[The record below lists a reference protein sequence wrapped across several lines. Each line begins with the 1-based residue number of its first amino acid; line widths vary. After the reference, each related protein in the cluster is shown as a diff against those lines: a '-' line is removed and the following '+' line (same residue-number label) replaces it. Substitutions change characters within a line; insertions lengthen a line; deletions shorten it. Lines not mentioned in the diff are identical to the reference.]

1 MKMKM
6 NRPTL
11 IKIGIV
17 ILVLVAVVLY
27 LMQQKESK
35 TERFSLKMPSMNFTR
50 PETYD
55 RLARSY
61 RDKANSEGNAD
72 KRNEY
77 NEKSNQ
83 YELKAR
89 ELREKNKERDAN
101 NNERNALNARQ
112 EASADFRSAIDRT
125 PISC

>member
-1 MKMKM
+1 M
-6 NRPTL
+6 

-27 LMQQKESK
+27 IRQQKESK
-35 TERFSLKMPSMNFTR
+35 TERFRFRMPSFSVS
-50 PETYD
+50 PAGFD
-55 RLARSY
+55 RQARKY
-61 RDKANSEGNAD
+61 RDMANREGDAN
-72 KRNEY
+72 KRNQY
-77 NEKSNQ
+77 NKKAEE

-89 ELREKNKERDAN
+89 QLREKFKERDAN
-101 NNERNALNARQ
+101 NKIGAALNARQ